1 MKIVSLLP
9 SATELVG
16 ELGMEKMLCAIS
28 HECDTPL
35 TVMDLPRATGSN
47 IPNNLSQKETN
58 KSVSIALQA
67 GEALYTVDSVLL
79 NEIKPDLILTQ
90 GLCDVCAVTPNNIQ
104 ASLRGTQCILPEK
117 TRIVSLNGQDFQGI
131 RNDFMMLADA
141 VGQIDKAQSIY
152 GEYKNRWDG
161 ISDGP
166 FSKRILLLEWI
177 DPIYSPAHWV
187 PEQIQAA
194 GLISVYGKPKSH
206 SEPMEFDTI
215 LNAELDA
222 IGVICC
228 GFGLENNIQF
238 ARQLAGKLSAGSG
251 FKGEIA
257 AFDANRCF
265 SRPTFSVVEGAEV
278 LNATFVHGQEVPGR
292 SAFVQRS

>member
-1 MKIVSLLP
+1 LKIVSLLP

-47 IPNNLSQKETN
+47 LPTNLSQKEIN

-67 GEALYTVDSVLL
+67 GESLYTVDSALL

-90 GLCDVCAVTPNNIQ
+90 GLCDVCAVSSNNIQ

-117 TRIVSLNGQDFQGI
+117 TKIISLNGRDFQGI

-141 VGQIDKAQSIY
+141 VGLIEKAQSICS
-152 GEYKNRWDG
+152 EYKNRWDG

-215 LNAELDA
+215 LTAELDA

-228 GFGLENNIQF
+228 GFGLEDNIRF
-238 ARQLAGKLSAGSG
+238 ARQLAGKLSSGSG

-278 LNATFVHGQEVPGR
+278 LNATFVHGKEVPGR

>member
-9 SATELVG
+9 SATELVS

-28 HECDTPL
+28 HECDTPF
-35 TVMDLPRATGSN
+35 TVKNLPIITGSN
-47 IPNNLSQKETN
+47 LPPNLSQNEIN
-58 KSVSIALQA
+58 KYVAKVVRD
-67 GEALYTVDSVLL
+67 GESLYTVDISLL

-104 ASLRGTQCILPEK
+104 ANLRGTQCILPKK
-117 TRIVSLNGQDFQGI
+117 TKIVSFNGQDFQGI
-131 RNDFMMLADA
+131 RDDFVMLADA
-141 VGQIDKAQSIY
+141 VGRSGQAQSIWNS
-152 GEYKNRWDG
+152 YKDRWDG
-161 ISDGP
+161 ISNEQP
-166 FSKRILLLEWI
+166 TKRILLLEWI
-177 DPIYSPAHWV
+177 DPLYSPAHWV

-206 SEPMEFDTI
+206 SKPLDFDTI
-215 LNAELDA
+215 LNAETDA

-228 GFGLENNIQF
+228 GFGLEDNIQF
-238 ARQLAGKLSAGSG
+238 ARQLAGKLSSGSG

-278 LNATFVHGQEVPGR
+278 LNATFVHGKEIPNR
-292 SAFVQRS
+292 SAFVRRI

>member
-9 SATELVG
+9 SATELVC
-16 ELGMEKMLCAIS
+16 ELGVEKMLCAIS

-35 TVMDLPRATGSN
+35 SVIHLPRATSSN
-47 IPNNLSQKETN
+47 LPPNLSQNEINEYVATA
-58 KSVSIALQA
+58 VQA
-67 GEALYTVDSVLL
+67 GESLYKVDSVLL

-90 GLCDVCAVTPNNIQ
+90 DLCDVCAVSSNNIQ
-104 ASLRGTQCILPEK
+104 ANLRGTQCIIPQK
-117 TRIVSLNGQDFQGI
+117 TKIVSFNGQDFQGI

-141 VGQIDKAQSIY
+141 VGRAEQAQLIWNS
-152 GEYKNRWDG
+152 YKDRWDG
-161 ISDGP
+161 ISNEQP
-166 FSKRILLLEWI
+166 TKRILLLEWI
-177 DPIYSPAHWV
+177 DPLYSPAHWV

-206 SEPMEFDTI
+206 SEPLEFNTI
-215 LNAELDA
+215 LSSEPDA

-228 GFGLENNIQF
+228 GFGLEDNIQF
-238 ARQLAGKLSAGSG
+238 ARQLAGKLASGSG

-278 LNATFVHGQEVPGR
+278 LNATFVHGKEVPNR
-292 SAFVQRS
+292 SAFVKRS